1 MTRALLRVARRARH
15 CAPSRLLTADFN
27 YALPPERIAQEAAEP
42 RDASKLLVRASSS
55 SHHDLTFRELPSLLR
70 GTGAHL
76 VLNESAVFAARLLAR
91 PDGADA
97 PAEVLFLAPEPP
109 SLDATAALAAPAD
122 GQLWRAMVRLPLER
136 AGLRLTANN
145 NTTLRVERLLG
156 RWAEPGEGDGV
167 EAAVRVSVAD
177 GGGGVALRE
186 LLSKTGDVPLPPYI
200 RRAARPDDAARYQAV
215 FANAD
220 GALGSVA
227 APTASLH
234 FTDAVLDGLAA
245 AEIRTSRVALHVGA
259 GTFKPV
265 TAARAADH
273 TMHAERF
280 AVAADELEDLAASA
294 AARRPIV
301 PVGTTSARVLESL
314 YWLGARELRGD
325 GSGVDGEA
333 GLRVEQWTGHGVSGE
348 ALPPLTEAFAA
359 LAAAARARGD
369 GVVRAVTE
377 LSIAPGYEL
386 RAVDALVTNFH
397 APDSTLMWLVATAA
411 GGADNIHAVYE
422 HALSRQYRFLSYGD
436 ACLLV
441 NHDAAAR
448 AGSAAAAL
456 AGRLHQN
463 AVDITAAASPA
474 VAAAAAAAPVRM
486 RTGERRKVLL
496 HSCCAPCSGA
506 MVEAMVDEGHDVT
519 IFFYNPNIHPKKEYE
534 MRKEE
539 NKRFASELG
548 IPFLDVDGDVDEWY
562 RRAKGMEFCPE
573 RGARCS
579 MCFDMR
585 LERTALH
592 ASEHGFDSFTTTNAT
607 SRWKDEAQV
616 NASGFKAAAKYDG
629 VEYWASDWQTAEMT
643 ARKYRINAERAF
655 YKQEYCGCSYSLRDS
670 NHWRSQQGMPPV
682 QVGGDTTYSDPEAD
696 EQEES
701 VEVVKAFFEDAQGF
715 EEEIRRTY
723 AGRRKGKPGGASSE
737 NW

>member
-1 MTRALLRVARRARH
+1 M
-15 CAPSRLLTADFN
+15 
-27 YALPPERIAQEAAEP
+27 
-42 RDASKLLVRASSS
+42 
-55 SHHDLTFRELPSLLR
+55 
-70 GTGAHL
+70 
-76 VLNESAVFAARLLAR
+76 
-91 PDGADA
+91 
-97 PAEVLFLAPEPP
+97 
-109 SLDATAALAAPAD
+109 
-122 GQLWRAMVRLPLER
+122 
-136 AGLRLTANN
+136 
-145 NTTLRVERLLG
+145 
-156 RWAEPGEGDGV
+156 
-167 EAAVRVSVAD
+167 
-177 GGGGVALRE
+177 
-186 LLSKTGDVPLPPYI
+186 
-200 RRAARPDDAARYQAV
+200 
-215 FANAD
+215 
-220 GALGSVA
+220 
-227 APTASLH
+227 
-234 FTDAVLDGLAA
+234 
-245 AEIRTSRVALHVGA
+245 
-259 GTFKPV
+259 
-265 TAARAADH
+265 
-273 TMHAERF
+273 
-280 AVAADELEDLAASA
+280 
-294 AARRPIV
+294 
-301 PVGTTSARVLESL
+301 
-314 YWLGARELRGD
+314 
-325 GSGVDGEA
+325 
-333 GLRVEQWTGHGVSGE
+333 
-348 ALPPLTEAFAA
+348 
-359 LAAAARARGD
+359 
-369 GVVRAVTE
+369 RAVTE

-463 AVDITAAASPA
+463 AADITAAAASAGGGAGGGAAAADAARGEPPAAA

-616 NASGFKAAAKYDG
+616 NASGYKAAAKYDG
-629 VEYWASDWQTAEMT
+629 VEYWASDWQTPEMT